1 VLPGGGAAKD
11 SLGAVLL
18 PVMVNQLKK
27 RIGTTH
33 SRKRVVTLLAGLQY
47 ESKQNLTVL
56 KRCFGSTDKLAL

>member
-1 VLPGGGAAKD
+1 
-11 SLGAVLL
+11 
-18 PVMVNQLKK
+18 MVNQLKK